1 MPEGAPTKFVVQN
14 CQDEGLGCLWKHSQ
28 LFDFM
33 ENEIADADTVG
44 TGKRRIRGN
53 YFSNYL
59 ILRGELEGIYFF
71 SMSVRVYVLCSFNL
85 FAKFQYSASFLPSW
99 CLHFALQLS
108 PLNRINRPLTMFR
121 TCTKCTMKF
130 SSSFGD

>member
-33 ENEIADADTVG
+33 ENEIADADIVG

-71 SMSVRVYVLCSFNL
+71 FLCRYACMCYVRLISLRNFSIQLLSYRHR
-85 FAKFQYSASFLPSW
+85 AYI
-99 CLHFALQLS
+99 LHFNS
-108 PLNRINRPLTMFR
+108 HP
-121 TCTKCTMKF
+121 
-130 SSSFGD
+130 